1 MSNQQTIHRVFE
13 TQVDKNPSHIA
24 AIDLNQSITYLEL
37 NQKANQLANHL
48 RDIGIRPNVQVGI
61 CMDRSIDLLI
71 VILGILKAG
80 GAYLPLDP
88 SHPQSRLLFTLEDNE
103 NPLLITHS
111 DLNEKFGH
119 YTGKLILWDQD
130 KTAIHKHSLSN
141 CVNDKTE
148 SQDLAYIIYTSGS
161 TGTPKGVM
169 IEHHSVVNYSEWF
182 KEYSGCIPQQYIDF
196 SSNYIFDMAVTTS
209 IVPLMLGLTIVIFND
224 QTKKSPQDYLQALKK
239 YHINITK
246 MTPSYFKVL
255 LHEIKNRSFSLPD
268 LKSIILGG
276 ENLPTL
282 DCATWLS
289 IYPQHLLFNEYGP
302 TEATVAVSQFKL
314 SSDNVHH
321 LDVNVPIGKPGPHMS
336 CFILNHENRLVNQGE
351 IGELHIGGVCLAR
364 GYLNRP
370 EQTEKLFIKNPFNEE
385 PPYDRLYKT
394 GDLCRQ
400 LPDDTIEYVGR
411 MDEQVKIRGFR
422 IEPGEI
428 EKYLATHP
436 AIAQVV
442 VLIREEQS
450 NEKRLIAY
458 YILKETKKPPTTTQL
473 RQYLLNHLPQH
484 MIPSAFVRIDSLPL
498 TANGKLDRHELPIP
512 RFTNGQHYLAPRT
525 DLEKKLAII
534 WSDELNIKPIGLKDD
549 FFELGGHS
557 LSAARIVSKINNTL
571 GKNLPLHDFYQAPT
585 IAKLVA
591 NIQREKETETEL
603 LTDTIDI
610 KQESKLIPLSDFQLM
625 LWMSNTFEPKAK
637 KLNIVSRRRLHGR
650 LNRDALNFAFNAILQ
665 KHEILTFHVL
675 KYRPGQHV
683 RSNLSFNTVEKNL
696 ESLSEA
702 ECELTLTTSIEELMN
717 YYPWPKDQPLLIA
730 RLFNL
735 KDNKTELQICM
746 PHVASDD
753 VFPDILLNDLSEFYL
768 MFNDSINMTKN
779 IPDKQYR
786 DYIFNEQQ
794 YFKTHIE
801 RDIIFWKNYL
811 KDAELFTFSPKM
823 IIRDMADKKLPYST
837 YVKIPEANLTILQ
850 KFCAAHRVS
859 LQDGLCA
866 ALALA
871 LMHCSNTKSIQSK
884 HYFMNIVKSTRDNM
898 SYDHTIGCF
907 LRLEPIKIEI
917 SIKSTFTQLAK
928 QIRQSTIDTNP
939 YQRCSS
945 LVKLACIGL
954 FQKGRRRLRSLLIRF
969 GINLYTILIRNPSL
983 NRKVLKHCGYLFPID
998 QGDSFII
1005 NFNMQRNFI
1014 LDVNQTKKNGLFG
1027 LKLKNTEIYQYD
1039 LLNIDNIF
1047 DICFFRDSNTNH
1059 PYVVIS
1065 ANLKPSHREAIAH
1078 EMIHIMTAE
1087 TLGPV
1092 YNLL

>member
-1 MSNQQTIHRVFE
+1 MSKQHTIHRVFE
-13 TQVDKNPSHIA
+13 SQVDRNPSHIA
-24 AIDLNQSITYLEL
+24 AIYLDQSITYLEL
-37 NQKANQLANHL
+37 NQKANQLAHHL
-48 RDIGIRPNVQVGI
+48 REIGIRSNIQVAV
-61 CMDRSIDLLI
+61 CMDRSIDLLV

-88 SHPQSRLLFTLEDNE
+88 SHPQSRLLFTLEDNAT
-103 NPLLITHS
+103 PLLITNS
-111 DLNEKFGH
+111 DLNEKFSP
-119 YTGKLILWDQD
+119 YSGKCILWDQD
-130 KTAIHKHSLSN
+130 KAAIHKQSLDN
-141 CVNDKTE
+141 LKDKTDR
-148 SQDLAYIIYTSGS
+148 QDLAYIIYTSGS
-161 TGTPKGVM
+161 TGTPKGVL
-169 IEHHSVVNYSEWF
+169 IEHQSVVNYCHWF
-182 KEYSGCIPQQYIDF
+182 ADYSGCIPQQYIDF

-209 IVPLMLGLTIVIFND
+209 IVPLMLGLTVVIFD
-224 QTKKSPQDYLQALKK
+224 DKIKKSPQEYLHALQKH
-239 YHINITK
+239 HINIVK

-255 LHEIKNRSFSLPD
+255 LHEINNNTISLAD

-289 IYPQHLLFNEYGP
+289 IYPQHIIFNEYGP

-314 SSDNVHH
+314 STDNMHL
-321 LDVNVPIGKPGPHMS
+321 LDVNVPIGKSGPNMD
-336 CFILNHENRLVNQGE
+336 CFILDTDNHQVAQGE

-364 GYLNRP
+364 GYLNRQ
-370 EQTEKLFIKNPFNEE
+370 EQTDKQFIKNPFKVDS
-385 PPYDRLYKT
+385 PFDRLYKT

-411 MDEQVKIRGFR
+411 IDEQVKIRGFR

-442 VLIREEQS
+442 VLIREEHLS
-450 NEKRLIAY
+450 EKRLIAY
-458 YILKETKKPPTTTQL
+458 YILKQTKKPPTTSQL

-498 TANGKLDRHELPIP
+498 TANGKLDRNELPIP
-512 RFTNGQHYLAPRT
+512 RFTNSQHYLAPRT

-557 LSAARIVSKINNTL
+557 LSAARIISKINNTL
-571 GKNLPLHDFYQAPT
+571 GKNVPLHDFYQAPT

-591 NIQREKETETEL
+591 NIQREKETDTDV
-603 LTDTIDI
+603 LTDTRHT
-610 KQESKLIPLSDFQLM
+610 KQESKLLPLSDFQLM

-637 KLNIVSRRRLHGR
+637 KLNIVSRRRMQGR
-650 LNRDALNFAFNAILQ
+650 LNREALNFAFNAVLQ

-675 KYRPGQHV
+675 KYRPGQYV
-683 RSNLSFNTVEKNL
+683 RSNLPLNTIEKNL
-696 ESLSEA
+696 ESLSDA
-702 ECELTLTTSIEELMN
+702 ESELTLTASIEELMT

-735 KDNKTELQICM
+735 KDNKTELQVCM

-753 VFPDILLNDLSEFYL
+753 VFPDILLSDLSEFYL
-768 MFNDSINMTKN
+768 MFNDSTNMTKR

-794 YFKTHIE
+794 YFKTHID

-811 KDAELFTFSPKM
+811 KNAELFSFPPAM
-823 IIRDMADKKLPYST
+823 IVKDMAEKNFPYST
-837 YVKIPEANLTILQ
+837 YMKIPETNLNVLQ
-850 KFCAAHRVS
+850 KFCAIHRVS

-871 LMHCSNTKSIQSK
+871 LVHCSNNKSVKSK
-884 HYFMNIVKSTRDNM
+884 QFFMNIVKSTRDNM

-907 LRLEPIKIEI
+907 LRLEPIKVEI
-917 SIKSTFTQLAK
+917 SKKSTFTQLAK

-945 LVKLACIGL
+945 VVKLACIGL
-954 FQKGRRRLRSLLIRF
+954 FQKGKNKVRSLLIRF
-969 GINLYTILIRNPSL
+969 GIGLYTILVRNPTL

-998 QGDSFII
+998 QSNLFIL

-1014 LDVNQTKKNGLFG
+1014 LDVNQPKKNGLFG
-1027 LKLKNTEIYQYD
+1027 LKLKNTEIFQYD
-1039 LLNIDNIF
+1039 LLNIDNVF
-1047 DICFFRDSNTNH
+1047 DICFFRDSNSNN

-1065 ANLKPSHREAIAH
+1065 ANLKPSLREEIAH
-1078 EMIHIMTAE
+1078 EMINIMGAE
-1087 TLGPV
+1087 TQEKK
-1092 YNLL
+1092 